1 MLTNFED
8 AGNFEELIDLFNCRQ
23 VFLGSRHYDSKFS
36 QKFSML
42 FYFIS
47 FQVLIKTYLPTE
59 ICIILQM
66 KVISV
71 NPRIIPIFSYSL

>member
-47 FQVLIKTYLPTE
+47 KRGDVKFTPPSVLNI
-59 ICIILQM
+59 
-66 KVISV
+66 V
-71 NPRIIPIFSYSL
+71 